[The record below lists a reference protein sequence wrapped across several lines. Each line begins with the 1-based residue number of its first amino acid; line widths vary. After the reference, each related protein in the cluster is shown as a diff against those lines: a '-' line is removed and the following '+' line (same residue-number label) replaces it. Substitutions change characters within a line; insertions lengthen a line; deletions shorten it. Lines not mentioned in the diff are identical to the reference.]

1 MTFLVVPDSDQQVVL
16 KNVQKYKCEVIVVSK
31 EDRTSKFEQW
41 RIASATCTV
50 PASSSSRDD
59 AAVRGS
65 QVLSKQPSA
74 EAPQT
79 PKASPDARSP
89 GASSAAAGTEIAI
102 PRERKFFSVSQG
114 MFVIGSDSQSGDS
127 DAEALDCG
135 SLAEASSTNAVPHS
149 EVLSKQPSAE
159 APKTRKASLDV

>member
-1 MTFLVVPDSDQQVVL
+1 M
-16 KNVQKYKCEVIVVSK
+16 SK

-41 RIASATCTV
+41 RIATATCTV

-79 PKASPDARSP
+79 PQASPDARSP
-89 GASSAAAGTEIAI
+89 GASSAAAATENAI
-102 PRERKFFSVSQG
+102 PRKRKFFSVSQG
-114 MFVIGSDSQSGDS
+114 MFVIGSDSQSGES
-127 DAEALDCG
+127 DAEASDGG
-135 SLAEASSTNAVPHS
+135 SIAEASSRNAVPDS
-149 EVLSKQPSAE
+149 QVLSKAPRAE
-159 APKTRKASLDV
+159 APQKPKASPDARSPGASSAAAGTENVIPRKRKFFSVS